1 MVPEQIVSVDV
12 QIFYK
17 KYGFNIF
24 SHTYGCLI
32 KNFVTER
39 FVSLRFLV
47 SCNSPRVCCERRSSL
62 PLTHAPAWPSP
73 NSCLLIVLWKRAR
86 TLTQTSN
93 ARVVWMML
101 SSPQAPQPP
110 SPVQGSSWFPR
121 QSLHFSPHLPMSRPK
136 HGSKMACTESK

>member
-47 SCNSPRVCCERRSSL
+47 SCNSPRVCCERK
-62 PLTHAPAWPSP
+62 
-73 NSCLLIVLWKRAR
+73 II
-86 TLTQTSN
+86 
-93 ARVVWMML
+93 
-101 SSPQAPQPP
+101 PP
-110 SPVQGSSWFPR
+110 S
-121 QSLHFSPHLPMSRPK
+121 HSRPF
-136 HGSKMACTESK
+136 MAFLQLLPPDCAMEELAP

>member
-12 QIFYK
+12 QSFYK

-39 FVSLRFLV
+39 FVSLRFSFLQFTKGLLREKNIPPPH
-47 SCNSPRVCCERRSSL
+47 SRPCMAFPQLIASRLCYGRS
-62 PLTHAPAWPSP
+62 
-73 NSCLLIVLWKRAR
+73 R

-136 HGSKMACTESK
+136 HGSKMACPESK